1 MKYYIIPKVEIAMEI
16 EDANVKNNID
26 AMMHFANY
34 MSLDMNDYF
43 KAVTEEEFIRIKKER
58 DFEGSHRKFVDWAK
72 EVIEEDFDDYEFDEE
87 TIADLAENA
96 WDINC
101 DGEGYTEYECI
112 EAAIEEYEKMQEED
126 E

>member
-1 MKYYIIPKVEIAMEI
+1 MKYYIIPKEEIAMEI

-26 AMMHFANY
+26 AMQHFANY

-43 KAVTEEEFIRIKKER
+43 KAVTEEEYIRIKEDR
-58 DFEGSHRKFVDWAK
+58 DFEEHHRQFVDWAK
-72 EVIEEDFDDYEFDEE
+72 EVIEEDFWEYEFDEE
-87 TIADLAENA
+87 NIADLAEDA

-101 DGEGYTEYECI
+101 SGKGYTQYECI
-112 EAAIEEYEKMQEED
+112 EAAIEELREED

>member
-1 MKYYIIPKVEIAMEI
+1 MKYYIIPKEEIAMEI
-16 EDANVKNNID
+16 KNVNVKSKEDAI
-26 AMMHFANY
+26 MHFANY

-43 KAVTEEEFIRIKKER
+43 KAVTKEEYIRIKEDR
-58 DFEGSHRKFVDWAK
+58 DFDGSHRQFVNWAK

-87 TIADLAENA
+87 IIADLAEDA

-101 DGEGYTEYECI
+101 DGSGYTEYECI

>member
-1 MKYYIIPKVEIAMEI
+1 MKYYIIPKEEIAMEI

-34 MSLDMNDYF
+34 MSLDMDEYF
-43 KAVTEEEFIRIKKER
+43 KAVTEEEFTRIKEDR
-58 DFEGSHRKFVDWAK
+58 DFEGSHRQFVDWAK

-87 TIADLAENA
+87 TIADLAEDA
-96 WDINC
+96 WNINC
-101 DGEGYTEYECI
+101 DGKGYTQYECI
-112 EAAIEEYEKMQEED
+112 ETAIEEYEKMQEED

>member
-1 MKYYIIPKVEIAMEI
+1 MKYYIIPKEEIAMEI

-34 MSLDMNDYF
+34 MSLDMDEYF
-43 KAVTEEEFIRIKKER
+43 KAVTEEEYDKIKKER
-58 DFEGSHRKFVDWAK
+58 DFDAVHSQFVNWAK
-72 EVIEEDFDDYEFDEE
+72 DVIEEDFDDYEFDEE
-87 TIADLAENA
+87 TISELAEDA
-96 WDINC
+96 WYINC
-101 DGEGYTEYECI
+101 DCEGYTEYECI